1 MKRLALIIAL
11 VAFAVLPATAQAA
24 PVPSTVK
31 ITDAFPDMG
40 GIHFEG
46 KVKSPRARCEGPG
59 RSVDLYRAGPG
70 DDTYINSGPTAE
82 NGRWEIIAPT
92 VAGTYYAKIPKL
104 LSLGDERPCAGDKSK
119 KVELN

>member
-1 MKRLALIIAL
+1 MKRLALIATL
-11 VAFAVLPATAQAA
+11 LTMAVAPATALAS

-31 ITDAFPDMG
+31 ITDAFVDMS

-46 KVKSPRARCEGPG
+46 KVKSPRPRCEGPG
-59 RSVDLYRAGPG
+59 RFVHLYRARPG
-70 DDTYINSGPTAE
+70 EDTYINSGPTAE
-82 NGRWEIIAPT
+82 NGHWEIVAPT

-104 LSLGDERPCAGDKSK
+104 LSLGDERPCARDKSK